1 MSLQDTIKRREKQ
14 KKRFTW
20 NGVEVFVKD
29 GLTNPE
35 ISAFAVLQKIG
46 EKVPAHLFQNLD
58 TIYIGD
64 FDFFKQRN
72 INAMY
77 ENSCIFVTNSQDNLN
92 DMADDIVHELAHS
105 VEEIYKDT
113 LYSDGRLE
121 NEFIQKRKQ
130 LYSILSSENVENLEL
145 GSFLNSSY
153 EEQFD
158 IFLEKE
164 VGYPML
170 DMLTPNIFYS
180 PYAATSLREYFA
192 NGFEAFYF
200 FEEPEFL
207 QKFCPVLFE
216 KLYSTLEG
224 ER

>member
-1 MSLQDTIKRREKQ
+1 MSLEDTIKTREKQ

-20 NGVEVFVKD
+20 NGIEVFVKD
-29 GLTNPE
+29 SLTNPE
-35 ISAFAVLQKIG
+35 ISTFAVLQKIG
-46 EKVPAHLFQNLD
+46 EKVPGHLFQNVD

-64 FDFFKQRN
+64 FDFFRERS

-77 ENSCIFVTNSQDNLN
+77 ENSCIFVTNSQDNIS

-113 LYSDGRLE
+113 LYSDARLE
-121 NEFIQKRKQ
+121 QEFLQKRKQ

-145 GSFLNSSY
+145 GSFLNPSY
-153 EEQFD
+153 DEQFD
-158 IFLEKE
+158 TFLEKE
-164 VGYPML
+164 IGYPML
-170 DMLTPNIFYS
+170 DMLTSNIFYS

-216 KLYSTLEG
+216 KLYSTLED